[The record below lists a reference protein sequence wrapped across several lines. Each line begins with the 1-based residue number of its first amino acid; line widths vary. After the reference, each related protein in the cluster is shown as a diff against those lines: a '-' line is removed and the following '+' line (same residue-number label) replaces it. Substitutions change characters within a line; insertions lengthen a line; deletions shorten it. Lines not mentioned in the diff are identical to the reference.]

1 MSQAAISSTPTLA
14 TWLHALTF
22 CLSRSRFSVIVL
34 IVGLALLLSDQ
45 GRDVLTAYAEDNKT
59 VRVALAA
66 AFWAFSI
73 WGWSRLLLD
82 VRYDELPSC
91 MSCYNWCRKWL
102 PRLLGSSAFLVVAFS
117 AYQTDQVALVWWA
130 LGGFAVF
137 LVFVTW
143 RRPVQRK
150 LASSLQLDKSSRH
163 SLRAVA
169 RTLEAGDIG
178 PESEPPYTNFR
189 EMLGIPG
196 RNSLLKGEGWELRAL
211 IALAMFLTFLGLA
224 ALGNFAP
231 VWLGSKTGPLI
242 LFFLWGATW
251 LPLGSWMSYIADKQ
265 GIPLISLLVV
275 VSLISSC
282 FNDNHEIRHAE
293 GGVAVDSRPSVTKAL
308 DAWGEANRPAGNEA
322 TPFVVVA
329 TAGGG
334 IRAAYWTA
342 TVLGDLHDHADKF
355 PQRTFALSGVSGGS
369 VGATV
374 YRALLDVPPEQLGK
388 TCPKGMMDCT
398 QRILGN
404 DFLGPLTAAML
415 YPDLAQRFWPIPM
428 FPDRAA
434 ALEKSWEASFSKV
447 SGEGRLNGSLGALGD
462 RAGAPSLFLN
472 ATWVDNG
479 RRIVASNLRYAKEN
493 PDEAESFVRSN
504 DELAVL
510 GYDLRLSTAAHN
522 SARFPFVS
530 PPGMWKHEG
539 KIAGRLQDGG
549 LFENYGAET
558 ALEILD
564 LACRRFACPEAD
576 DKRKKELQN
585 IIPVVILITS
595 DPSLP
600 ENLADSPK
608 NLEPIRFGYE
618 VRSTFRAYER
628 ARGGRGAEAAYRLDE
643 WTMKNRGNF
652 FKFRMC
658 RIDSKI
664 GQPPLGWALSDAA
677 KKTINSYL
685 FGDSHD
691 PSGQPSC
698 YNENSKANQDLR
710 SLLAQHKEVPRGNI
724 NTLRK

>member
-1 MSQAAISSTPTLA
+1 MSQTAISRSAPTLA
-14 TWLHALTF
+14 AWLHAFTF

-34 IVGLALLLSDQ
+34 IAGLALLLSDQ

-59 VRVALAA
+59 ARVALAA

-102 PRLLGSSAFLVVAFS
+102 PRLLGASAFLVVAFS
-117 AYQTDQVALVWWA
+117 AYQTDQALLAWWA

-137 LVFVTW
+137 LVLVIW
-143 RRPVQRK
+143 RRPAARK
-150 LASSLQLDKSSRH
+150 LASLLSKSSGA
-163 SLRAVA
+163 SLR
-169 RTLEAGDIG
+169 TLVRSLEKGDIG
-178 PESEPPYTNFR
+178 PESEPPYANFR
-189 EMLGIPG
+189 DMLGIPG
-196 RNSLLKGEGWELRAL
+196 RDSRLAGEGWELRAL
-211 IALAMFLTFLGLA
+211 IALAMFLMFLGLA
-224 ALGNFAP
+224 ALGNIVP
-231 VWLGSKTGPLI
+231 VWLGNKAGPLI

-251 LPLGSWMSYIADKQ
+251 LPLGSWMSYVADKH
-265 GIPLISLLVV
+265 GVPLISLLVV
-275 VSLISSC
+275 VSLVSSYT
-282 FNDNHEIRHAE
+282 NDNHEIRHAE
-293 GGVAVDSRPSVTKAL
+293 GGKAVDSRPSVTKAL
-308 DAWGEANRPAGNEA
+308 NAWSEANKPAGNEA

-342 TVLGDLHDHADKF
+342 TVLGDLHDHADRF

-374 YRALLDVPPEQLGK
+374 YRALLDVPPEQLR
-388 TCPKGMMDCT
+388 TRCPKGMMDCA

-404 DFLGPLTAAML
+404 DFLGPLTAALL
-415 YPDLAQRFWPIPM
+415 YPDLAQRFWPMPM

-434 ALEKSWEASFSKV
+434 ALEKSWEASFDEV
-447 SGEGRLNGSLGALGD
+447 SGDDRLNGSLVALGD

-472 ATWVDNG
+472 ATWSDNG
-479 RRIVASNLRYAKEN
+479 RRIVASNLRYAKN
-493 PDEAESFVRSN
+493 NQDETESFVRSN

-564 LACRRFACPEAD
+564 LACRRFACPEAG
-576 DKRKKELQN
+576 DKRKRELQN
-585 IIPVVILITS
+585 IIPYFPHIEIRISLI
-595 DPSLP
+595 
-600 ENLADSPK
+600 
-608 NLEPIRFGYE
+608 F
-618 VRSTFRAYER
+618 
-628 ARGGRGAEAAYRLDE
+628 AA
-643 WTMKNRGNF
+643 
-652 FKFRMC
+652 
-658 RIDSKI
+658 
-664 GQPPLGWALSDAA
+664 A
-677 KKTINSYL
+677 
-685 FGDSHD
+685 
-691 PSGQPSC
+691 
-698 YNENSKANQDLR
+698 
-710 SLLAQHKEVPRGNI
+710 VP
-724 NTLRK
+724 

>member
-1 MSQAAISSTPTLA
+1 MNQTNISRNTHTLA
-14 TWLHALTF
+14 AWLRAFTF
-22 CLSRSRFSVIVL
+22 SLSRSRFSVIVL
-34 IVGLALLLSDQ
+34 IAGLALLLSDQ
-45 GRDVLTAYAEDNKT
+45 GRDVLTAYAEDNKSG
-59 VRVALAA
+59 RVALAA

-73 WGWSRLLLD
+73 WGWSRMLLD
-82 VRYDELPSC
+82 VRYDELPGC
-91 MSCYNWCRKWL
+91 MSCYNKCRKWL

-117 AYQTDQVALVWWA
+117 AYQTDQVALALWA

-137 LVFVTW
+137 IVLVVS

-150 LASSLQLDKSSRH
+150 LASSSLLSESPRRSLQ
-163 SLRAVA
+163 AVA
-169 RTLEAGDIG
+169 RSLETGDIG
-178 PESEPPYTNFR
+178 PESEPPYANFR

-196 RNSLLKGEGWELRAL
+196 RNSLLAGEGWEFRAL
-211 IALAMFLTFLGLA
+211 IALAMFLAFLGLA

-231 VWLGSKTGPLI
+231 VWLGSKAGPLI

-251 LPLGSWMSYIADKQ
+251 LPLGSWMSYIADKR
-265 GIPLISLLVV
+265 GLPLISLLVV
-275 VSLISSC
+275 ISLISSC

-293 GGVAVDSRPSVTKAL
+293 GGVAVDSRPSVTEAL
-308 DAWGEANRPAGNEA
+308 DTWGEANLRTGNEA
-322 TPFVVVA
+322 KPFVVVA

-374 YRALLDVPPEQLGK
+374 YRALLDVPPEQIGK
-388 TCPKGMMDCT
+388 VCPKGMMDCT
-398 QRILGN
+398 QSILGN

-415 YPDLAQRFWPIPM
+415 YPDLAQRFCPLPM

-447 SGEGRLNGSLGALGD
+447 SGEDRLNGSLGSLGD

-479 RRIVASNLRYAKEN
+479 RRIVASNLRYAKDN

-530 PPGMWKHEG
+530 PPGMWKRNGE
-539 KIAGRLQDGG
+539 IAGHLQDGG

-585 IIPVVILITS
+585 IIPVVVLITS

-608 NLEPIRFGYE
+608 NLEPIQFGYE

-628 ARGGRGAEAAYRLDE
+628 VRGGRGAEAAYRLGE
-643 WTMKNRGNF
+643 WTMKNHGKF

-658 RIDSKI
+658 PIDSKI

-677 KKTINSYL
+677 KETIRSYL
-685 FGDSHD
+685 FGDSHN
-691 PSGQPSC
+691 SSRQPSC
-698 YNENSKANQDLR
+698 YFENSKANQDLR
-710 SLLAQHKEVPRGNI
+710 NLLAQ
-724 NTLRK
+724 

>member
-1 MSQAAISSTPTLA
+1 MSQTAISSNAPTLA
-14 TWLHALTF
+14 ARLRAFTF

-34 IVGLALLLSDQ
+34 IAGLALLLSDQ

-73 WGWSRLLLD
+73 WGWSHLLLD
-82 VRYDELPSC
+82 VRYDEPPNC
-91 MSCYNWCRKWL
+91 TSCYNWLRKWL
-102 PRLLGSSAFLVVAFS
+102 PRLLGASAFLVLAFS
-117 AYQTDQVALVWWA
+117 AYQTDQAALVWWA

-137 LVFVTW
+137 LILVTL
-143 RRPVQRK
+143 RRPAGRE
-150 LASSLQLDKSSRH
+150 LASRLSESSRKSH
-163 SLRAVA
+163 GRLVRL
-169 RTLEAGDIG
+169 LEKEDIG
-178 PESEPPYTNFR
+178 PESKPPYANLR

-196 RNSLLKGEGWELRAL
+196 RGNRLAGGRWEFRAL
-211 IALAMFLTFLGLA
+211 IALAMLLAFLSLA
-224 ALGNFAP
+224 ALGTFAP
-231 VWLGSKTGPLI
+231 VWLGNKTGALI

-251 LPLGSWMSYIADKQ
+251 LPLGSLMSYVADKH
-265 GIPLISLLVV
+265 GVPLISLLVV
-275 VSLISSC
+275 VSLGSSYS
-282 FNDNHEIRHAE
+282 NDNHEIRHAK
-293 GGVAVDSRPSVTKAL
+293 GSVPVDSRPSVTEAL
-308 DAWGEANRPAGNEA
+308 NAWGEANKPAGNEA

-342 TVLGDLHDHADKF
+342 TVLGDLHDHADNF
-355 PQRTFALSGVSGGS
+355 PRRTFALSGVSGGS
-369 VGATV
+369 VGSTV

-388 TCPKGMMDCT
+388 RCPKGMMDCA
-398 QRILGN
+398 QRILGE
-404 DFLGPLTAAML
+404 DFLGPLAAALL
-415 YPDLAQRFWPIPM
+415 YPDLAQRFFPYPV

-434 ALEKSWEASFSKV
+434 GLEQSWEASFSEV
-447 SGEGRLNGSLGALGD
+447 SGDDRLNGSLAALRDKPGV
-462 RAGAPSLFLN
+462 PSLFLN
-472 ATWVDNG
+472 STWSDNG
-479 RRIVASNLRYAKEN
+479 RRIVASNLRYAQDN
-493 PDEAESFVRSN
+493 PEEAKSFVRSN

-539 KIAGRLQDGG
+539 EIAGRLQDGG

-576 DKRKKELQN
+576 DQRRKDLQN

-608 NLEPIRFGYE
+608 DLEPVKFGYE
-618 VRSTFRAYER
+618 VRSTFRTYER
-628 ARGGRGAEAAYRLDE
+628 VRGGRGAEAAYRLNE
-643 WTMKNRGNF
+643 WTIRNRGKLF
-652 FKFRMC
+652 TFRMC
-658 RIDSKI
+658 HMDSKI

-685 FGDSHD
+685 FGDSND
-691 PSGQPSC
+691 PSRQPRC
-698 YNENSKANQDLR
+698 YNGNSKANAELR
-710 SLLAQHKEVPRGNI
+710 SVLAQ
-724 NTLRK
+724 